1 MIKKEDKVYRILQLY
16 DKFRK
21 GLIVNKHETALELG
35 VNDRTIQRDIEN
47 IRTYLSDFFVGQEIV
62 YDRDYNGYRLKGD
75 RTESISA
82 EELLSITKILLES
95 RALNAEEMQKVIQSL
110 LQQSNKEEAK
120 LIQLLVG
127 NELIHY
133 EPLQH
138 NKPLLELLWQ
148 IAVSIKN
155 KQLIEIVYDR
165 MDLQEKNHIIK
176 PVSIMFSEY
185 YFYIVG
191 FMHEHYYK
199 TPAVFRVDRIKA
211 FQPLNQK
218 YKIPEQD
225 RLEEGVLRKR
235 VQFMYTGELI
245 HLRFKFM
252 GVSLE
257 AVLDR
262 FPNAT
267 VVKEL
272 ENGWLIEA
280 EVYGSGCMMWL
291 LSQGEK
297 VEVVHPIAL
306 REEMKQTI
314 HNMMRFYQQEQSLLK

>member
-16 DKFRK
+16 DKLRK
-21 GLIVNKHETALELG
+21 GLIINKHETALELG
-35 VNDRTIQRDIEN
+35 VNNRTIQRDIEN
-47 IRTYLSDFFVGQEIV
+47 IRTYLSDFFAGQEIV
-62 YDRDYNGYRLKGD
+62 YDRDCNGYRLNGEV
-75 RTESISA
+75 TQSISA

-95 RALNAEEMQKVIQSL
+95 RALNTDEMQKVIQSL
-110 LQQSNKEEAK
+110 LQQSNKEEAR

-133 EPLQH
+133 EPLKH

-148 IAVSIKN
+148 LAVSIKN

-165 MDLQEKNHIIK
+165 MDLQEKTRVIK

-185 YFYIVG
+185 YFYIIG
-191 FMHEHYYK
+191 FMHEHHFK
-199 TPAVFRVDRIKA
+199 TPVVFRVDRIKQ

-245 HLRFKFM
+245 HLRFKFL

-262 FPNAT
+262 FPNAF

-280 EVYGSGCMMWL
+280 EVYGNGCIMWL
-291 LSQGEK
+291 LSQGK
-297 VEVVHPIAL
+297 KIEVVQPLSL
-306 REEMKQTI
+306 REEMKQTVEC
-314 HNMMRFYQQEQSLLK
+314 MADFYREQSLSK

>member
-16 DKFRK
+16 DKFRR
-21 GLIVNKHETALELG
+21 GLLVNKHETALELG

-47 IRTYLSDFFVGQEIV
+47 IRTYLSDFFAGQEIV
-62 YDRDYNGYRLKGD
+62 YDRDQNGYRLVGEVTK
-75 RTESISA
+75 SISA

-95 RALNAEEMQKVIQSL
+95 RALNVDEMQKVIHSL

-138 NKPLLELLWQ
+138 QKPLLELLWQ

-155 KQLIEIVYDR
+155 KNLIEIVYDR
-165 MDLQEKNHIIK
+165 MDGQEKTRIIK

-185 YFYIVG
+185 YFYIIG
-191 FMHEHYYK
+191 FMHEYQFK
-199 TPAVFRVDRIKA
+199 TPAVFRVDRIKE
-211 FQPLNQK
+211 FQLLSQK
-218 YKIPEQD
+218 YKISEQD

-245 HLRFKFM
+245 HLRFKFL

-262 FPNAT
+262 FPNAS

-272 ENGWLIEA
+272 EEGWLIEA
-280 EVYGSGCMMWL
+280 EVYGNGCIMWL
-291 LSQGEK
+291 LSQGKK
-297 VEVVHPIAL
+297 VEVVSPLLL
-306 REEMKQTI
+306 REEMINTI
-314 HNMMRFYQQEQSLLK
+314 EQMQELYREQSVVK